1 MEEGD
6 KEFIT
11 VSIPAPLFKKIEERI
26 SGTGFSSVSDYII
39 YVLREVFSDEEG
51 GNESFTEEEQ
61 ERIKRELRALGYL
74 G

>member
-1 MEEGD
+1 MEGD
-6 KEFIT
+6 KEFST
-11 VSIPAPLFKKIEERI
+11 VSIPAVLFQKIEERI
-26 SGTGFSSVSDYII
+26 KGTGFNSVSDYVI
-39 YVLREVFSDEEG
+39 YVLIEVVSDEEG